1 MSKVAVSINQALDII
16 KQPGNSFELVWVRS
30 TDRPGK
36 KKGSLKSC
44 FCSYGSS
51 LASDPKHSGSKT
63 SIKDKRHILNG
74 TIPVTE
80 KGSNKY
86 LTPLISHLVKIN
98 GHPIRH

>member
-1 MSKVAVSINQALDII
+1 MNKSTVSINHALDLI
-16 KQPGNSFELVWVRS
+16 KQPGNSFELTWVRS

-44 FCSYGSS
+44 FCSYGAKVASHPS
-51 LASDPKHSGSKT
+51 LSGSVK
-63 SIKDKRHILNG
+63 SIKDKKHVLNG
-74 TIPVTE
+74 TIPLTE
-80 KGSNKY
+80 KGSDNY

>member
-1 MSKVAVSINQALDII
+1 MGKAAVSINYALDLI

-51 LASDPKHSGSKT
+51 VASDPKEAGSVQ
-63 SIKDKRHILNG
+63 SIKDKKHVLNG
-74 TIPVTE
+74 TIPLTE
-80 KGSNKY
+80 KGTGKY